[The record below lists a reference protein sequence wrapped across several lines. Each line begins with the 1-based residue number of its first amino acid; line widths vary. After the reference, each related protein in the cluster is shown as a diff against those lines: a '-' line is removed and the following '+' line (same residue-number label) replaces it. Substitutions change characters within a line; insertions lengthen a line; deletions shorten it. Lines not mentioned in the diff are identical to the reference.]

1 MVSLQLVYIIEI
13 DELMEIMGAVLIEGC
28 KWCGKSTTGLYH
40 GKSTT
45 GLYHAKSVIE
55 FQNPDRKQEY
65 DNIRNTKPSLFLN
78 GEKPRMFDEWQM
90 YPVVWDSVRTD
101 VDHTGLK
108 GQYILTGSAKP
119 SEGET
124 MHTGT
129 GRISRV
135 LMRPMSLFESK
146 ESTGDVSFSDILAGK
161 DISGVSKL
169 SLEDIASIIVR
180 GGWPASISIK
190 SDAKY
195 RIAKEYVKSLIHEE
209 VRSVDGVE
217 RNTEKMQN
225 VLRSLARNISTQV
238 SNSTIEA
245 DIKNNFDND
254 ISRPTLTDYLNTL
267 EKLFVIEDVKATN
280 LNLRSKYALRTKP
293 KKYFVDPSI
302 ATAILDLKPMDL
314 INDLN
319 TFGFMF
325 ESLCIRDLKI
335 YTESLGGDVTFYRDE
350 RGFEVDAILRMPSG
364 KWGAIEIKLGAG
376 YIDEAANNLLK
387 FKEHVD
393 IKKCGEP
400 SFLLVLT
407 GTNYSYKRDDGVYVV
422 SIGTL
427 KN

>member
-1 MVSLQLVYIIEI
+1 MKYLPRIVDSEI

-28 KWCGKSTTGLYH
+28 KWCGKSTTG
-40 GKSTT
+40 S
-45 GLYHAKSVIE
+45 YHAKSIIE

-65 DNIRNTKPSLFLN
+65 DEIRNTKPSLFLN

-90 YPVVWDSVRTD
+90 YPVVWDSIRTD
-101 VDHTGLK
+101 VDHSGKK
-108 GQYILTGSAKP
+108 GQYLLTGSAKP

-135 LMRPMSLFESK
+135 LMRPMSLYESG
-146 ESTGDVSFSDILAGK
+146 ESTGEVSFNDILEGK
-161 DISGVSKL
+161 DIAGVSKL

-180 GGWPASISIK
+180 GGWPASIEVK

-195 RIAKEYVKSLIHEE
+195 RFAKEYVKSLIHEE
-209 VRSVDGVE
+209 VKKVDGIE
-217 RNTEKMQN
+217 RNPEKMQN
-225 VLRSLARNISTQV
+225 VLRSLARNISTSV
-238 SNSTIEA
+238 SNSTIEG
-245 DIKNNFDND
+245 DVKNNFDDD

-267 EKLFVIEDVKATN
+267 EKLFVIEDINATN
-280 LNLRSKYALRTKP
+280 LNFRSKYALRTKP

-302 ATAILDLKPMDL
+302 ATAILEMKPNDL
-314 INDLN
+314 IKDLN
-319 TFGFMF
+319 TFGLMF
-325 ESLCIRDLKI
+325 ESLCMRDLKI
-335 YTESLGGDVTFYRDE
+335 YTQSYGGDITFYRDE
-350 RGFEVDAILRMPSG
+350 KDFEVDAILRTSSG

-387 FKEHVD
+387 FKDRVNIE
-393 IKKCGEP
+393 KCGEP
-400 SFLLVLT
+400 SFLVVLT
-407 GTNYSYKRDDGVYVV
+407 GADYSYKRDDGVYVV

>member
-1 MVSLQLVYIIEI
+1 MEYLPRVVDSEI

-28 KWCGKSTTGLYH
+28 KWCGKSTTG
-40 GKSTT
+40 S
-45 GLYHAKSVIE
+45 YHAKSIIE

-65 DNIRNTKPSLFLN
+65 DEIKNTKPSLFLN
-78 GEKPRMFDEWQM
+78 GEKPRMLDEWQM
-90 YPVVWDSVRTD
+90 YPVVWDSIRTD
-101 VDHTGLK
+101 VDHSGLK

-119 SEGET
+119 SEGKT

-135 LMRPMSLFESK
+135 LMRPMSLFESG
-146 ESTGDVSFSDILAGK
+146 ESTGEVSFSDILEGK
-161 DISGVSKL
+161 DISGASKL
-169 SLEDIASIIVR
+169 SLEALSSVIVR
-180 GGWPASISIK
+180 GGWPASIKVK
-190 SDAKY
+190 SDAQY
-195 RIAKEYVKSLIHEE
+195 RFAKEYVKSLMHEE
-209 VRSVDGVE
+209 VKKVDGVE
-217 RNTEKMQN
+217 RNPEKMQN

-238 SNSTIEA
+238 SNSTLEN
-245 DIKNNFDND
+245 DVKNNFDND

-267 EKLFVIEDVKATN
+267 EKLFVIEDVNATN
-280 LNLRSKYALRTKP
+280 LNFRSKYALRTRP

-302 ATAILDLKPMDL
+302 ATAILDIKPKDLMTDLK
-314 INDLN
+314 

-325 ESLCIRDLKI
+325 ESLCMRDLKI
-335 YTESLGGDVTFYRDE
+335 YTQSYGGDITFYRDE
-350 RGFEVDAILRMPSG
+350 KDFEIDAIFRTSSG

-387 FKEHVD
+387 FKERVD
-393 IKKCGEP
+393 VEKCGEP

-407 GTNYSYKRDDGVYVV
+407 GTEYSYKRDDGVYVV

>member
-1 MVSLQLVYIIEI
+1 MKYLPRIVDSEI
-13 DELMEIMGAVLIEGC
+13 DELMQIMGAVLIEGC
-28 KWCGKSTTGLYH
+28 KWCGKSTTG
-40 GKSTT
+40 S
-45 GLYHAKSVIE
+45 YHAKSIIE

-65 DNIRNTKPSLFLN
+65 DEIRNTKPSLFLN

-135 LMRPMSLFESK
+135 IMRPMSLYESG
-146 ESTGDVSFSDILAGK
+146 ESTGEVSFQDILNGK
-161 DISGVSKL
+161 DINGVSQN
-169 SLEDIASIIVR
+169 SLEDLASIIVR
-180 GGWPASISIK
+180 GGWPVSIDVK
-190 SDAKY
+190 SNAKY
-195 RIAKEYVKSLIHEE
+195 RFAKEYVKSLIHEE
-209 VRSVDGVE
+209 VKLVDGVE
-217 RNTEKMQN
+217 RNPEKMQN

-238 SNSTIEA
+238 SNTTIEG
-245 DIKNNFDND
+245 DVKNTFDD
-254 ISRPTLTDYLNTL
+254 EISRPTLNDYINTL
-267 EKLFVIEDVKATN
+267 EKLFVVENVNATN
-280 LNLRSKYALRTKP
+280 LNFRSKYALRTKP

-302 ATAILDLKPMDL
+302 ATAILEITP
-314 INDLN
+314 NDLLN
-319 TFGFMF
+319 DLRTFGFMF
-325 ESLCIRDLKI
+325 ESLCMRDLKT
-335 YTESLGGDVTFYRDE
+335 YTQSYGGELTFYRDE
-350 RGFEVDAILRMPSG
+350 KDFEVDAILRTSSG

-387 FKEHVD
+387 FKERVD
-393 IKKCGEP
+393 VAKCGEP
-400 SFLLVLT
+400 AFLMVLT
-407 GTNYSYKRDDGVYVV
+407 GTNYSYKREDGVYVV

>member
-1 MVSLQLVYIIEI
+1 MKYLPRVVDLEI
-13 DELMEIMGAVLIEGC
+13 DELMEFMGAVLIEGC
-28 KWCGKSTTGLYH
+28 KWCGKSTTG
-40 GKSTT
+40 S
-45 GLYHAKSVIE
+45 YHAKSIIE

-90 YPVVWDSVRTD
+90 YPVVWDSIRTD
-101 VDHTGLK
+101 VDHSGLK

-119 SEGET
+119 SEGAT

-135 LMRPMSLFESK
+135 LMRPMSLYESG
-146 ESTGDVSFSDILAGK
+146 ESTGEVSFNDILEGK

-169 SLEDIASIIVR
+169 SLDDLASIIVR
-180 GGWPASISIK
+180 GGWPASIEVK

-195 RIAKEYVKSLIHEE
+195 RFAEEYVKSLVHEE
-209 VRSVDGVE
+209 VKKVDGVE
-217 RNTEKMQN
+217 RNPEKMQN

-238 SNSTIEA
+238 SNSTIEC
-245 DIKNNFDND
+245 DVRNNFDDD

-267 EKLFVIEDVKATN
+267 EKLFVIEDVNVTN
-280 LNLRSKYALRTKP
+280 LNFRSKYALRTKP

-302 ATAILDLKPMDL
+302 ATAILDIRPKDL

-325 ESLCIRDLKI
+325 EALCMRDLKI
-335 YTESLGGDVTFYRDE
+335 YTQSYGGNITFYRDE
-350 RGFEVDAILRMPSG
+350 KDFEVDAIFRTGSG

-387 FKEHVD
+387 FKERVD
-393 IKKCGEP
+393 IEKCGEP
-400 SFLLVLT
+400 SFLMVLT
-407 GTNYSYKRDDGVYVV
+407 GANYSYKRDDGVYVV

-427 KN
+427 RN

>member
-1 MVSLQLVYIIEI
+1 MKYLPRVVDNEI

-28 KWCGKSTTGLYH
+28 KWCGKSTTGAH
-40 GKSTT
+40 
-45 GLYHAKSVIE
+45 HAKSIIE

-65 DNIRNTKPSLFLN
+65 DEIKNTRPSLFLV
-78 GEKPRMFDEWQM
+78 GDKPRMFDEWQM
-90 YPVVWDSVRTD
+90 YPVVWDSIRTD
-101 VDHTGLK
+101 VDHSGLK
-108 GQYILTGSAKP
+108 GEYILTGSAKP

-135 LMRPMSLFESK
+135 LMRPMSLFESG
-146 ESTGDVSFSDILAGK
+146 ESTGAVSFNDILNGK

-169 SLEDIASIIVR
+169 SLEDIASVIVR
-180 GGWPASISIK
+180 GGWPAAIFVE

-195 RIAKEYVKSLIHEE
+195 RFAKEYVKSLIHEE
-209 VRSVDGVE
+209 VKNIDGVE
-217 RNTEKMQN
+217 RNPEKMQN

-238 SNSTIEA
+238 SNSTIEG
-245 DIKNNFDND
+245 DIKNSFDDD
-254 ISRPTLTDYLNTL
+254 ISRPTLSDYLNTL
-267 EKLFVIEDVKATN
+267 EKLFVIEDVNVTN
-280 LNLRSKYALRTKP
+280 LNFRSKYALRTKP

-302 ATAILDLKPMDL
+302 ATAILDIKPSDL

-325 ESLCIRDLKI
+325 ESLCMRDLKI
-335 YTESLGGDVTFYRDE
+335 YTQSYGGSITFYRDE
-350 RGFEVDAILRMPSG
+350 KDFEVDAIFRSSNG

-376 YIDEAANNLLK
+376 YIDDAANNLLK
-387 FKEHVD
+387 FKEKVATEE
-393 IKKCGEP
+393 CGEP
-400 SFLLVLT
+400 AFLMVLT
-407 GTNYSYKRDDGVYVV
+407 GTNYSYRRDDGIYVV

>member
-1 MVSLQLVYIIEI
+1 MKYLPRIVDKEI

-28 KWCGKSTTGLYH
+28 KWC

-146 ESTGDVSFSDILAGK
+146 ESTGEVSFSDILAGK

-245 DIKNNFDND
+245 DIRNSFDDD

>member
-1 MVSLQLVYIIEI
+1 MKYLPRIVDKEI
-13 DELMEIMGAVLIEGC
+13 DELMEIMGAILIEGC
-28 KWCGKSTTGLYH
+28 KWC

-135 LMRPMSLFESK
+135 LMRPMSLFESS
-146 ESTGDVSFSDILAGK
+146 ESTGEVSFSDILAGK

-245 DIKNNFDND
+245 DIRNSFDDD

-293 KKYFVDPSI
+293 KKFFVDPSI

>member
-1 MVSLQLVYIIEI
+1 MKYLPRIVDKEI

-28 KWCGKSTTGLYH
+28 KWC

-146 ESTGDVSFSDILAGK
+146 ESTGEVSFSDILAGK

-245 DIKNNFDND
+245 DIKNRFDDD

>member
-1 MVSLQLVYIIEI
+1 MKYLPRIVDKEI

-28 KWCGKSTTGLYH
+28 KWC

-146 ESTGDVSFSDILAGK
+146 ESTGEVSFSDILAGK

-245 DIKNNFDND
+245 DIKNKFDDD

>member
-1 MVSLQLVYIIEI
+1 MKYLPRIVDTEI
-13 DELMEIMGAVLIEGC
+13 NELMEIMGAVLIEGC
-28 KWCGKSTTGLYH
+28 KWCGKSTTG
-40 GKSTT
+40 S
-45 GLYHAKSVIE
+45 YHAKSIIE

-65 DNIRNTKPSLFLN
+65 DEIRNTKPSLFLE

-90 YPVVWDSVRTD
+90 YPVVWDSIRTD

-119 SEGET
+119 SEGEV

-146 ESTGDVSFSDILAGK
+146 ESTGQVSFQNILDGK

-169 SLEDIASIIVR
+169 SLEDLASIIVR
-180 GGWPASISIK
+180 GGWPAAIEVK

-195 RIAKEYVKSLIHEE
+195 RFAKEYVKSLIHEE
-209 VRSVDGVE
+209 VRKVDGVG
-217 RNTEKMQN
+217 RNPEKMEN
-225 VLRSLARNISTQV
+225 VLRSLARNISTPV
-238 SNSTIEA
+238 SNRTLEN
-245 DIKNNFDND
+245 DVKNNFADD
-254 ISRPTLTDYLNTL
+254 ISRPTLTDYINTL
-267 EKLFVIEDVKATN
+267 EKLFVIEDVKVTN
-280 LNLRSKYALRTKP
+280 LNFRSKYALRTKP

-302 ATAILDLKPMDL
+302 ATAILGIEPKDL

-325 ESLCIRDLKI
+325 ESLCMRDLKI
-335 YTESLGGDVTFYRDE
+335 YTQSYGGNISFYRDE
-350 RGFEVDAILRMPSG
+350 KDFEVDAILRTSSG

-376 YIDEAANNLLK
+376 YVDEAANNLLK
-387 FKEHVD
+387 FKERVD
-393 IKKCGEP
+393 IQKCGEP
-400 SFLLVLT
+400 SFLMVLT
-407 GTNYSYKRDDGVYVV
+407 GTNYSYRRDDGVYVV

>member
-1 MVSLQLVYIIEI
+1 MKYLPRVVDNEI

-28 KWCGKSTTGLYH
+28 KWCGKSTTGAH
-40 GKSTT
+40 
-45 GLYHAKSVIE
+45 HAKSIIE

-65 DNIRNTKPSLFLN
+65 DEIKNTRPSLFLV
-78 GEKPRMFDEWQM
+78 GDKPRMFDEWQM
-90 YPVVWDSVRTD
+90 YPVVWDSIRTD
-101 VDHTGLK
+101 VDHSGLK
-108 GQYILTGSAKP
+108 GEYILTGSAKP

-135 LMRPMSLFESK
+135 LMRPMSLFESG
-146 ESTGDVSFSDILAGK
+146 ESTGEVSFNDILNGK

-169 SLEDIASIIVR
+169 SLEDIASVIVR
-180 GGWPASISIK
+180 GGWPAAIFVE

-195 RIAKEYVKSLIHEE
+195 RFAKEYVKSLIHEE
-209 VRSVDGVE
+209 VKNIDGVE
-217 RNTEKMQN
+217 RNPEKMQN

-238 SNSTIEA
+238 SNSTIEG
-245 DIKNNFDND
+245 DSKNSFDDD
-254 ISRPTLTDYLNTL
+254 ISRPTLSDYLNTL
-267 EKLFVIEDVKATN
+267 EKLFVIEDVNVTN
-280 LNLRSKYALRTKP
+280 LNFRSKYALRTKP

-302 ATAILDLKPMDL
+302 ATAILDIKPTDL

-325 ESLCIRDLKI
+325 ESLCMRDLKI
-335 YTESLGGDVTFYRDE
+335 YTQSYGGSITFYRDE
-350 RGFEVDAILRMPSG
+350 KDFEVDAIFRSSNG

-376 YIDEAANNLLK
+376 YIDDAANNLLK
-387 FKEHVD
+387 FKEKVATEE
-393 IKKCGEP
+393 CGEP
-400 SFLLVLT
+400 AFLMVLT
-407 GTNYSYKRDDGVYVV
+407 GTNYSYRRDDGIYVV